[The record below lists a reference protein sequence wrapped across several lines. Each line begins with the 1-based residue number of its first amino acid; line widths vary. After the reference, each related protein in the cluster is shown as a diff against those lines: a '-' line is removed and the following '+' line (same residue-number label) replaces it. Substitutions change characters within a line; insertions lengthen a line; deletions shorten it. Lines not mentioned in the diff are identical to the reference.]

1 MVGNEDAG
9 QGNPFQVKSSSCSF
23 LCPESQRGDNP
34 MSRDGWPWPGGLLC
48 SPRVD
53 PSLTWLPTPGLF
65 LAPLPTHLPAA
76 GEKP

>member
-1 MVGNEDAG
+1 
-9 QGNPFQVKSSSCSF
+9 
-23 LCPESQRGDNP
+23 

-48 SPRVD
+48 GPRAD
-53 PSLTWLPTPGLF
+53 ASLTWLPTPGLS